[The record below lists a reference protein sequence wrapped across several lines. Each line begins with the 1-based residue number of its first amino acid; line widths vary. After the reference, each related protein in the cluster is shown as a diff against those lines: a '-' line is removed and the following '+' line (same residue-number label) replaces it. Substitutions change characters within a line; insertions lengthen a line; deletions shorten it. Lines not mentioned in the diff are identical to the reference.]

1 MKIAKVLNNNVVIV
15 HDEHGNEQ
23 VVMGRG
29 LAFKKRANDEL
40 DPQLVEKTFALKS
53 RELTGRLSELLS
65 EIPIEVVITS
75 ECVIALAR
83 QQLGTAL
90 HEGQVAIA
98 LTDHIHFALVRH
110 QQNLP
115 IRNVLQ
121 WEIRSLYPKEYGIGL
136 AALDIIEKRLKVR
149 MSDDEAGFIALH
161 LVNAQLDS
169 EMPAV
174 MHITKFMQEILH
186 IVKYQ
191 LQLDY
196 QTDSLSYNRFVTH
209 LKFFSQRMLGKQG
222 VYSDDESL
230 HDVVRDRYPQA
241 YKCVDKIDRHI
252 IKNYQYKLG
261 SEERMFLTIHIERVR
276 KETLALG
283 ESDDE
288 A

>member
-15 HDEHGNEQ
+15 HDEQGSEQ

-29 LAFKKRANDEL
+29 LAFKKRSGDEL
-40 DPQLVEKTFALKS
+40 DPSLVEKTFALKS
-53 RELTGRLSELLS
+53 RELTGRLGELLS
-65 EIPIEVVITS
+65 EIPLEVVIAT
-75 ECVIALAR
+75 ECIIALAR
-83 QQLGTAL
+83 EQLSTQL
-90 HEGQVAIA
+90 HESLAIA
-98 LTDHIHFALVRH
+98 LTDHVNFALTRH

-121 WEIRSLYPKEYGIGL
+121 WEIRSLYPKEYAIGL
-136 AALDIIEKRLKVR
+136 AALDIIDRRLKAR
-149 MSDDEAGFIALH
+149 LPEDEAGFIALH
-161 LVNAQLDS
+161 LVNAQLGS

-209 LKFFSQRMLGKQG
+209 LKFFSQRMLGKRG

-230 HDVVRDRYPQA
+230 HDVVRDRYPAA
-241 YKCVDKIDRHI
+241 YKCVDKIDRHVM
-252 IKNYQYKLG
+252 KNYAYTLG

-276 KETLALG
+276 KETLALDEG
-283 ESDDE
+283 QDE

>member
-1 MKIAKVLNNNVVIV
+1 MIIAKVLNNNVVIV
-15 HDEHGNEQ
+15 HDQQGQEQ

-29 LAFKKRANDEL
+29 LAFKKRAGDEL

-53 RELTGRLSELLS
+53 HELTGRLTELLC
-65 EIPIEVVITS
+65 EIPLEVVIAS
-75 ECVIALAR
+75 ECIIALAR
-83 QQLGTAL
+83 EQLSGAL
-90 HEGQVAIA
+90 HDSLAIA
-98 LTDHIHFALVRH
+98 LTDHVNFALTRH

-149 MSDDEAGFIALH
+149 LPDDEAGFIALH
-161 LVNAQLDS
+161 LVNAQLGS

-174 MHITKFMQEILH
+174 MHITRFMQEILH

-209 LKFFSQRMLGKQG
+209 LKFFSQRMLGKRG
-222 VYSDDESL
+222 VYSDDDSL
-230 HDVVRDRYPQA
+230 HDVVRERYPAA
-241 YKCVDKIDRHI
+241 YKCVEKIDRHVM
-252 IKNYQYKLG
+252 KNYDYALG

-276 KETLALG
+276 KETLALD
-283 ESDDE
+283 ESADE

>member
-15 HDEHGNEQ
+15 HDEQGHEQ

-29 LAFKKRANDEL
+29 LAFKKRSGDEL
-40 DPQLVEKTFALKS
+40 DPALVEKTFALKS
-53 RELTGRLSELLS
+53 HELSGRLSEMLS
-65 EIPIEVVITS
+65 EIPLEVVIAS
-75 ECVIALAR
+75 ECIIALAR
-83 QQLGTAL
+83 EQLATTL
-90 HEGQVAIA
+90 HDSLAIA
-98 LTDHIHFALVRH
+98 LTDHVNFALTRH

-121 WEIRSLYPKEYGIGL
+121 WEIRSLYPKEYAIGL
-136 AALDIIEKRLKVR
+136 SALDIIEKRLKVR
-149 MSDDEAGFIALH
+149 LPEDEAGFIALH
-161 LVNAQLDS
+161 LVNAQLGS

-196 QTDSLSYNRFVTH
+196 QTDALSYNRFVTH
-209 LKFFSQRMLGKQG
+209 LKFFSQRMLGKRG

-230 HDVVRDRYPQA
+230 HDVVRDRYPEA
-241 YKCVDKIDRHI
+241 YKCVEKIDRHVM
-252 IKNYQYKLG
+252 KNYNYTLG
-261 SEERMFLTIHIERVR
+261 NEERMFLTIHIERVR

-283 ESDDE
+283 EKDDE

>member
-1 MKIAKVLNNNVVIV
+1 MKIAKVLNNNVVMV
-15 HDEHGNEQ
+15 QDEHGHEL

-29 LAFKKRANDEL
+29 LAFKQRAGDQL
-40 DPQLVEKTFALKS
+40 DPQRVEKTFALKS

-65 EIPIEVVITS
+65 EIPIEVVIAS

-83 QQLGTAL
+83 QQLGSAL

-98 LTDHIHFALVRH
+98 LTDHLHFALIRH

-149 MSDDEAGFIALH
+149 MNEDEAGFIALH

-174 MHITKFMQEILH
+174 VHITKFMQAILH

-209 LKFFSQRMLGKQG
+209 LKFFSQRMLGKRG
-222 VYSDDESL
+222 VCSDDDSL

-241 YKCVDKIDRHI
+241 YQCVDKIDRHI
-252 IKNYQYKLG
+252 IKHYHYPLS

-283 ESDDE
+283 ECDDE

>member
-15 HDEHGNEQ
+15 HDEQGHEQ

-29 LAFKKRANDEL
+29 LAFKKRSGDDL
-40 DPQLVEKTFALKS
+40 DLTLVEKTFALKS

-65 EIPIEVVITS
+65 EIPLEVVIAS
-75 ECVIALAR
+75 ECIIALAR
-83 QQLGTAL
+83 EQLSGVL
-90 HEGQVAIA
+90 HDSLAIA
-98 LTDHIHFALVRH
+98 LTDHVNFALTRH

-121 WEIRSLYPKEYGIGL
+121 WEIRSLYPKEYAVGL
-136 AALDIIEKRLKVR
+136 AALDIIEKRLKAR
-149 MSDDEAGFIALH
+149 LPEDEAGFIALH
-161 LVNAQLDS
+161 LVNAQLGS

-209 LKFFSQRMLGKQG
+209 LKFFLSVCSGNAVSTVTMSRSMTWSATVILKPI
-222 VYSDDESL
+222 SAL
-230 HDVVRDRYPQA
+230 R
-241 YKCVDKIDRHI
+241 
-252 IKNYQYKLG
+252 KLTA
-261 SEERMFLTIHIERVR
+261 M
-276 KETLALG
+276 
-283 ESDDE
+283 
-288 A
+288 

>member
-15 HDEHGNEQ
+15 HDEQGNEQ

-29 LAFKKRANDEL
+29 LAFKKRSGDEL
-40 DPQLVEKTFALKS
+40 DPSLVEKTFALKS
-53 RELTGRLSELLS
+53 RELTGRLGELLS
-65 EIPIEVVITS
+65 EIPLEVVIAT
-75 ECVIALAR
+75 ECIIALAR
-83 QQLGTAL
+83 EQLSTQL
-90 HEGQVAIA
+90 HESLAIA
-98 LTDHIHFALVRH
+98 LTDHVNFALTRH

-121 WEIRSLYPKEYGIGL
+121 WEIRSLYPKEYAIGL
-136 AALDIIEKRLKVR
+136 AALDIIDRRLKAR
-149 MSDDEAGFIALH
+149 LPEDEAGFIALH
-161 LVNAQLDS
+161 LVNAQLGS

-209 LKFFSQRMLGKQG
+209 LKFFSQRMLGKRG

-230 HDVVRDRYPQA
+230 HDVVRDRYPAA
-241 YKCVDKIDRHI
+241 YKCVDKIDRHVM
-252 IKNYQYKLG
+252 KNYAYTLG

-276 KETLALG
+276 KETLALDEG
-283 ESDDE
+283 QDE

>member
-15 HDEHGNEQ
+15 HDAQGHEQ

-29 LAFKKRANDEL
+29 LAFKKRSGDDL
-40 DPQLVEKTFALKS
+40 DAALVEKTFALKS
-53 RELTGRLSELLS
+53 QQLSGRLSELLS
-65 EIPIEVVITS
+65 EIPLEVAIAS
-75 ECVIALAR
+75 ECIIAQAR
-83 QQLGTAL
+83 QQLKAPL
-90 HEGQVAIA
+90 HESLAIA
-98 LTDHIHFALVRH
+98 LTDHVNFALMRH

-121 WEIRSLYPKEYGIGL
+121 WEIRSLYPQEFALGL
-136 AALDIIEKRLKVR
+136 AALDIIEQRLQVR
-149 MSDDEAGFIALH
+149 LPDDEAGFIALH
-161 LVNAQLDS
+161 LVNAQLGS

-174 MHITKFMQEILH
+174 MH

-196 QTDSLSYNRFVTH
+196 QTEALSYNRFVTH

-230 HDVVRDRYPQA
+230 HDVVRDRYPVA
-241 YKCVDKIDRHI
+241 YQCVEKIDRHMM
-252 IKNYQYKLG
+252 KNYQYTLG

-276 KETLALG
+276 KETLSLK
-283 ESDDE
+283 EEPDE

>member
-15 HDEHGNEQ
+15 HDEQGHEL

-29 LAFKKRANDEL
+29 LAFKKRSGDEL
-40 DPQLVEKTFALKS
+40 DPVLVEKTFALKS
-53 RELTGRLSELLS
+53 QELTGRLGELLS
-65 EIPIEVVITS
+65 EIPLEVVIAT
-75 ECVIALAR
+75 ECIIALAR
-83 QQLGTAL
+83 EQLSSQL
-90 HEGQVAIA
+90 HDSLAIA
-98 LTDHIHFALVRH
+98 LTDHVNFALTRH

-121 WEIRSLYPKEYGIGL
+121 WEIRSLYPQEYAIGL
-136 AALDIIEKRLKVR
+136 AALNIIDKRLTVR
-149 MSDDEAGFIALH
+149 LPEDEAGFIALH
-161 LVNAQLDS
+161 LVNAQLGS

-186 IVKYQ
+186 LVKYQ

-196 QTDSLSYNRFVTH
+196 QPDSLSYNRFVTH
-209 LKFFSQRMLGKQG
+209 LKFFSQRMLGKRG

-230 HDVVRDRYPQA
+230 HDVVRDRYPAA
-241 YKCVDKIDRHI
+241 YKCVDKIDRHVR
-252 IKNYQYKLG
+252 KNYDYTLG

-276 KETLALG
+276 KETLAL
-283 ESDDE
+283 DDDKDE

>member
-15 HDEHGNEQ
+15 HDEQGHEQ

-29 LAFKKRANDEL
+29 LAFKKRSGDDL
-40 DPQLVEKTFALKS
+40 DLTLVEKTFALKS

-65 EIPIEVVITS
+65 EIPLEVVIAS
-75 ECVIALAR
+75 ECIIALAR
-83 QQLGTAL
+83 EQLSGVL
-90 HEGQVAIA
+90 HDSLAIA
-98 LTDHIHFALVRH
+98 LTDHVNFALTRH

-121 WEIRSLYPKEYGIGL
+121 WEIRSLYPKEYAVGL
-136 AALDIIEKRLKVR
+136 AALDIIEKRLKAR
-149 MSDDEAGFIALH
+149 LPEDEAGFIALH
-161 LVNAQLDS
+161 LVNAQLGS

-209 LKFFSQRMLGKQG
+209 LKFFSQRMLGKRG

-230 HDVVRDRYPQA
+230 HDVVRDRYPEA
-241 YKCVDKIDRHI
+241 YKCVEKIDRHVM
-252 IKNYQYKLG
+252 KNYQYTLG

-283 ESDDE
+283 EGPDE

>member
-15 HDEHGNEQ
+15 YDEQGQEQ

-29 LAFKKRANDEL
+29 LAFKKRSGDDV
-40 DPQLVEKTFALKS
+40 DPALVEKTFALKS

-65 EIPIEVVITS
+65 EIPLEVVIAS
-75 ECVIALAR
+75 ECIIAVAR
-83 QQLGTAL
+83 EQLSTTL
-90 HEGQVAIA
+90 HESLAIA
-98 LTDHIHFALVRH
+98 LTDHVNFALTRH

-121 WEIRSLYPKEYGIGL
+121 WEIRSLYPKEYSIGL
-136 AALDIIEKRLKVR
+136 TALDIIEKRLKVR
-149 MSDDEAGFIALH
+149 LPEDEAGFIALH
-161 LVNAQLDS
+161 LVNAQLGS

-196 QTDSLSYNRFVTH
+196 QTDALSYNRFVTH
-209 LKFFSQRMLGKQG
+209 LKFFSQRMLGKRG

-230 HDVVRDRYPQA
+230 HDVVRDRYPEA
-241 YKCVDKIDRHI
+241 YQCVEKIDRHVR
-252 IKNYQYKLG
+252 KNYQYTLG

-276 KETLALG
+276 KETLALD
-283 ESDDE
+283 EEPDE

>member
-15 HDEHGNEQ
+15 HDEQGHEQ

-29 LAFKKRANDEL
+29 LAFKKRSGDEL
-40 DPQLVEKTFALKS
+40 DPALVEKTFALKS
-53 RELTGRLSELLS
+53 HELSGRLSEMLS
-65 EIPIEVVITS
+65 EIPLEVVIAS
-75 ECVIALAR
+75 ECIIALAR
-83 QQLGTAL
+83 EQLATTL
-90 HEGQVAIA
+90 HDSLAIA
-98 LTDHIHFALVRH
+98 LTDHVNFALTRH

-121 WEIRSLYPKEYGIGL
+121 WEIRSLYPKEYAIGL
-136 AALDIIEKRLKVR
+136 SALDIIEKRLKVR
-149 MSDDEAGFIALH
+149 LPEDEAGFIALH
-161 LVNAQLDS
+161 LVNVQLGS

-196 QTDSLSYNRFVTH
+196 QTDALSYNRFVTH
-209 LKFFSQRMLGKQG
+209 LKFFSQRMLGKRG

-230 HDVVRDRYPQA
+230 HDVVRDRYPEA
-241 YKCVDKIDRHI
+241 YKCVEKIDRHVM
-252 IKNYQYKLG
+252 KNYNYTLG
-261 SEERMFLTIHIERVR
+261 NEERMFLTIHIERVR

-283 ESDDE
+283 EKDDE

>member
-1 MKIAKVLNNNVVIV
+1 MKIAKVLNNNVVII
-15 HDEHGNEQ
+15 HDAQGHEQ

-29 LAFKKRANDEL
+29 LAFKKRSGDDL
-40 DPQLVEKTFALKS
+40 DPALVEKTFAMKS
-53 RELTGRLSELLS
+53 QQLSGRLSELLS
-65 EIPIEVVITS
+65 EIPLEVVIAS
-75 ECVIALAR
+75 ECIIAQAR
-83 QQLGTAL
+83 QQLKAPL
-90 HEGQVAIA
+90 HESLAIA
-98 LTDHIHFALVRH
+98 LTDHVNFALMRH

-121 WEIRSLYPKEYGIGL
+121 WEIRSLYPQEYALGL
-136 AALDIIEKRLKVR
+136 AALDIIEQRLQVR
-149 MSDDEAGFIALH
+149 LPDDEAGFIALH
-161 LVNAQLDS
+161 LVNAQLGS

-196 QTDSLSYNRFVTH
+196 QTEALSYNRFVTH
-209 LKFFSQRMLGKQG
+209 LKFFSQRMLGKRG

-230 HDVVRDRYPQA
+230 HDVVRDRYPAA
-241 YKCVDKIDRHI
+241 YKCVEKIDRHI
-252 IKNYQYKLG
+252 MKNYQYTLG

-276 KETLALG
+276 KETLSLK
-283 ESDDE
+283 EEPDE

>member
-15 HDEHGNEQ
+15 HDEQGHEQ

-29 LAFKKRANDEL
+29 LAFKKRSGEDL
-40 DPQLVEKTFALKS
+40 DPTLVEKTFALKS

-65 EIPIEVVITS
+65 EIPLEVVIAS
-75 ECVIALAR
+75 ECIIALAR
-83 QQLGTAL
+83 EQLSCAL
-90 HEGQVAIA
+90 HESLAIA
-98 LTDHIHFALVRH
+98 LTDHVNFALTRH

-121 WEIRSLYPKEYGIGL
+121 WEIRSLYPKEYAVGL
-136 AALDIIEKRLKVR
+136 AALDIIEKRLKAR
-149 MSDDEAGFIALH
+149 LPEDEAGFIALH
-161 LVNAQLDS
+161 LVNAQLGS

-209 LKFFSQRMLGKQG
+209 LKFFSQRMLGKRG

-230 HDVVRDRYPQA
+230 HDVVRDRYPDA
-241 YKCVDKIDRHI
+241 YKCVEKIDRHVM
-252 IKNYQYKLG
+252 KNYEYTLG

-283 ESDDE
+283 ESQDE

>member
-15 HDEHGNEQ
+15 HDEQGNEQ

-29 LAFKKRANDEL
+29 LAFKKRSGDEL
-40 DPQLVEKTFALKS
+40 DPTLVEKTFALKS

-65 EIPIEVVITS
+65 EIPLEVVIAS
-75 ECVIALAR
+75 ECIIALAR
-83 QQLGTAL
+83 EQLSCAL
-90 HEGQVAIA
+90 HESLAIA
-98 LTDHIHFALVRH
+98 LTDHVNFALTRH

-121 WEIRSLYPKEYGIGL
+121 WEIRSLYPKEYAVGL
-136 AALDIIEKRLKVR
+136 AALDIIEKRLKAR
-149 MSDDEAGFIALH
+149 LPEDEAGFIALH
-161 LVNAQLDS
+161 LVNAQLGS

-209 LKFFSQRMLGKQG
+209 LKFFSQRMLGKRG

-230 HDVVRDRYPQA
+230 HDVVRDRYPDA
-241 YKCVDKIDRHI
+241 YKCVEKIDRHVM
-252 IKNYQYKLG
+252 KNYEYTLG

-283 ESDDE
+283 ESQDE